1 MWVIKLLFCVLFL
14 LEMLLNFDSGGTPA
28 VLEFITVDFRL
39 TPGQQGL
46 LGAFPYIG
54 TLFMS
59 PFAGQLLS
67 RYNPKICVCVS
78 LALNTFFCA
87 MFAFSPVCTN
97 PEGNCA
103 GSYILLGCKL
113 AIGISQ
119 ACILIYLPVWV
130 DEVRRGG
137 GGLEAM
143 VSDFL
148 RLAYPSRAKKK
159 TSPSPLHDADRQN
172 PYSSQSRASGP
183 SGCPYSRRVSHWASC
198 LATFS
203 PGTWLRTGRQIHRT
217 AIRRSRKSLTTAAE
231 TEGTV

>member
-1 MWVIKLLFCVLFL
+1 MELEDDTSPLTKQEKEPKMWVIKLLFCVLFL

-103 GSYILLGCKL
+103 GSFILLGCKL

-130 DEVRRGG
+130 DEVRWGG
-137 GGLEAM
+137 GGGGM
-143 VSDFL
+143 GKIKWF
-148 RLAYPSRAKKK
+148 
-159 TSPSPLHDADRQN
+159 
-172 PYSSQSRASGP
+172 
-183 SGCPYSRRVSHWASC
+183 
-198 LATFS
+198 
-203 PGTWLRTGRQIHRT
+203 
-217 AIRRSRKSLTTAAE
+217 
-231 TEGTV
+231 